1 MTVVFFCFFH
11 FVIYKYCLFQ
21 GVYQGYAG
29 QPQPQPQPQ
38 PGAMPNTSPSGTPG
52 SASPNPSNPYARGSG
67 SGYGGSYP
75 KPSQG
80 YPTTPQGYK

>member
-1 MTVVFFCFFH
+1 MEKCLAWHQVGAVVVQHNLDKHPVVVDSKEPAKCFAVVVVD
-11 FVIYKYCLFQ
+11 FVHCI
-21 GVYQGYAG
+21 
-29 QPQPQPQPQ
+29 
-38 PGAMPNTSPSGTPG
+38 PG

-67 SGYGGSYP
+67 SGYGGGYP